1 MAAEQKIIQ
10 DLDKAFAGLT
20 VTLETLQK
28 VLAQNKAA
36 QQEQI
41 QYIESLKK
49 AIGDSKEWRAFA
61 DATAKVTDAQKALT
75 QQQKDALDIAK
86 KEEQLKQQQIR
97 TSEAA
102 RKAQEAQTR
111 ATEKTKKQ
119 SQEAVSLYKQ
129 QTDRL
134 RELTRQA
141 KEAAIA
147 YGINSK
153 EAKSLAREQQQ
164 LDKQIKAV
172 DASLGINNRNV
183 GNYTKS
189 MLTATMSAVGFTAG
203 VAGMINGFKQ
213 IIQLSRDYEKKN
225 AELAA
230 VLGKTV
236 KETQLLQSESRRL
249 GASTAFS
256 ATEVVEL
263 QTELARLGKTEG
275 EIVAMTKG
283 IIDATLAMGG
293 STADTAALVGA
304 TLNAF
309 QLEAAE
315 SARIADVMTLATNK
329 SALSF
334 AYLNTALPTV
344 SGAAKAA
351 GFSFEETVAM
361 LGKLADRGIEAST
374 AATSMR
380 SIFLSLA
387 GSGMTLDESLNMING
402 STNKLNTS
410 YELFGERA
418 AVAGLALAEN
428 IDASKELA
436 IELENAGGTA
446 DRVANEQ
453 LDTLDGQLRLLSSA
467 WEELALSAANSES
480 IIGKVSKGIVKSI
493 TSIIEQFT
501 IMTGEIKG
509 DELNGWEKFTL
520 RLASWLPGLEGM
532 SARMAIL
539 TNNAIANNKLLQDK
553 QTESQD
559 KQTESTE
566 QNIESLGEQIK
577 LSNDLIE
584 IQERLLKLARAMPGT
599 TEEEIAARNKKI
611 QVIEAEIKRLK
622 DLGKIQVP
630 EQLTAISEDDI
641 LSDAEKARQELDKIN
656 DQEIADWLD
665 KEKQKTDITK
675 QYAQEREELQKEVN
689 EKLGE
694 LFSEI
699 GNTFFEVENEKYEK
713 AIEANTAYY
722 DGLLANEKLDEEQR
736 SLIEAQKEQRENE
749 LRAKQRE
756 NEKKQFLFNQ
766 AFKVGEILMDTA
778 VKIAAIKATA
788 AVLAA
793 NPLTAAAAPFALAQ
807 IPLVK
812 LSSALSLGTLLA
824 QSVPQFDKGT
834 ESTPDK
840 FIAGEK
846 RPEIMID
853 KQGNATMVERP
864 TLFVGKQFEGNQ
876 IISGADT
883 AKMLA
888 NAGNITNAMLLKAGA
903 SEQQRDNDIQLLIDR
918 MIAAD
923 KSGTNRIVSAI
934 NGTKQKDNTLDQLRR
949 ENLKKRLKS

>member
-10 DLDKAFAGLT
+10 DLDKAFSGLT

-75 QQQKDALDIAK
+75 QQQKDALDISK

-111 ATEKTKKQ
+111 ATEKQKKQ
-119 SQEAVSLYKQ
+119 SNEMVSAYKKES
-129 QTDRL
+129 DRL
-134 RELTRQA
+134 RELTA
-141 KEAAIA
+141 KAKDAAIQ
-147 YGINSK
+147 YGVNSK
-153 EAKSLAREQQQ
+153 EARKLRDEQQK
-164 LDKQIKAV
+164 LDRKIKDV
-172 DASLGINNRNV
+172 DASLGIHNRNV
-183 GNYTKS
+183 GNYE
-189 MLTATMSAVGFTAG
+189 SALG
-203 VAGMINGFKQ
+203 GMKGM
-213 IIQLSRDYEKKN
+213 
-225 AELAA
+225 
-230 VLGKTV
+230 LGKVT
-236 KETQLLQSESRRL
+236 
-249 GASTAFS
+249 GFM
-256 ATEVVEL
+256 
-263 QTELARLGKTEG
+263 GG
-275 EIVAMTKG
+275 FG
-283 IIDATLAMGG
+283 LAMGG
-293 STADTAALVGA
+293 SQAIMKSFTGIINNSQEAGDKWAVTVAGMTGAMDGFWQAVGTGKWGELLDYMERGAKAAREYAAAQDDLFEGTQSVKILTSEYDLQIAQQEKIRRDVTKTTNDRRKAALEIVRLEELKLAAINLENEKSFKSEADRIKTRTGIDKDELVSFLRTYREKEAVRTAYFEEEARLQKEIIANQSTVYQGQFGGYKTVDTAASEEAKKKLDEFRAMQSNEMKIYLDMIDRYGGTTDEMVIKFTDA
-304 TLNAF
+304 YVSITNAQTKSIEEQRKNNAF
-309 QLEAAE
+309 
-315 SARIADVMTLATNK
+315 LA
-329 SALSF
+329 SS
-334 AYLNTALPTV
+334 
-344 SGAAKAA
+344 
-351 GFSFEETVAM
+351 E
-361 LGKLADRGIEAST
+361 
-374 AATSMR
+374 
-380 SIFLSLA
+380 
-387 GSGMTLDESLNMING
+387 
-402 STNKLNTS
+402 
-410 YELFGERA
+410 
-418 AVAGLALAEN
+418 
-428 IDASKELA
+428 KEL
-436 IELENAGGTA
+436 
-446 DRVANEQ
+446 NE
-453 LDTLDGQLRLLSSA
+453 TKA
-467 WEELALSAANSES
+467 ET
-480 IIGKVSKGIVKSI
+480 I
-493 TSIIEQFT
+493 TKT
-501 IMTGEIKG
+501 
-509 DELNGWEKFTL
+509 
-520 RLASWLPGLEGM
+520 
-532 SARMAIL
+532 
-539 TNNAIANNKLLQDK
+539 
-553 QTESQD
+553 
-559 KQTESTE
+559 
-566 QNIESLGEQIK
+566 
-577 LSNDLIE
+577 NDLIK
-584 IQERLLKLARAMPGT
+584 IQEELLRQANELPGT
-599 TEEEIAARNKKI
+599 TEDEITARNKKI

-622 DLGKIQVP
+622 ELGKIQVP

>member
-20 VTLETLQK
+20 VTLEALQK

-61 DATAKVTDAQKALT
+61 DATVKVTDAQKALT

-97 TSEAA
+97 TSDAA
-102 RKAQEAQTR
+102 RKALEAQTR
-111 ATEKTKKQ
+111 ATEKQKKQ
-119 SQEAVSLYKQ
+119 SQEANSAYKQ
-129 QTDRL
+129 ESDRL
-134 RELTRQA
+134 RELTQRA
-141 KEAAIA
+141 KDAAVQ

-153 EAKSLAREQQQ
+153 EARKLRDEQQK
-164 LDKQIKAV
+164 LDRKIKEI
-172 DASLGINNRNV
+172 DRSLGIHNRNV
-183 GNYTKS
+183 GNYGSALGKVTGFLGGFGLAMGSSQAIMKS
-189 MLTATMSAVGFTAG
+189 FTGIINNSQTAG
-203 VAGMINGFKQ
+203 DRWAVTVAGMTGAMEGLWQAVGTGKWGELLDYMERGAKAAREYAAAQDDLFEGGQGAKILTAEYDLQIAQQEKIRRDVTKTNDERRAAALEIVRLEELKLKAINTENEKAFKAEAERIKTRTGLDKEELVSFLRTYREKEAVRTAYFDEESRLQ
-213 IIQLSRDYEKKN
+213 KEIIANQSTVYQ
-225 AELAA
+225 
-230 VLGKTV
+230 GQFGGYKTV
-236 KETQLLQSESRRL
+236 
-249 GASTAFS
+249 
-256 ATEVVEL
+256 
-263 QTELARLGKTEG
+263 
-275 EIVAMTKG
+275 
-283 IIDATLAMGG
+283 
-293 STADTAALVGA
+293 DTAASEEAKKKLDEFRAMQSNEMKIYLDMIERYGGITDEMVGKFTDTYVSITNA
-304 TLNAF
+304 QTKSIEEQRKNNAF
-309 QLEAAE
+309 LAASE
-315 SARIADVMTLATNK
+315 
-329 SALSF
+329 
-334 AYLNTALPTV
+334 
-344 SGAAKAA
+344 
-351 GFSFEETVAM
+351 
-361 LGKLADRGIEAST
+361 
-374 AATSMR
+374 
-380 SIFLSLA
+380 
-387 GSGMTLDESLNMING
+387 
-402 STNKLNTS
+402 
-410 YELFGERA
+410 
-418 AVAGLALAEN
+418 
-428 IDASKELA
+428 KELNEGKSEA
-436 IELENAGGTA
+436 IAKTFDLIKAQEELLKQ
-446 DRVANEQ
+446 ANE
-453 LDTLDGQLRLLSSA
+453 
-467 WEELALSAANSES
+467 
-480 IIGKVSKGIVKSI
+480 
-493 TSIIEQFT
+493 
-501 IMTGEIKG
+501 
-509 DELNGWEKFTL
+509 
-520 RLASWLPGLEGM
+520 
-532 SARMAIL
+532 
-539 TNNAIANNKLLQDK
+539 
-553 QTESQD
+553 
-559 KQTESTE
+559 
-566 QNIESLGEQIK
+566 
-577 LSNDLIE
+577 
-584 IQERLLKLARAMPGT
+584 MPGT
-599 TEEEIAARNKKI
+599 TEDEITARNKKI
-611 QVIEAEIKRLK
+611 QVIDAEIKRLK
-622 DLGKIQVP
+622 DLGKIQAP
-630 EQLTAISEDDI
+630 EQLKAISEDDI
-641 LSDAEKARQELDKIN
+641 LSDAEKAREELDKIN

-853 KQGNATMVERP
+853 KQGNAAMVERP

-903 SEQQRDNDIQLLIDR
+903 SDQQRDNDIQMLIDR

-923 KSGTNRIVSAI
+923 KTGTNRIVSAI

>member
-1 MAAEQKIIQ
+1 MASEQKIIQ

-97 TSEAA
+97 TLEAA
-102 RKAQEAQTR
+102 RKAQEAQTK
-111 ATEKTKKQ
+111 AQNKANQQ
-119 SQEAVSLYKQ
+119 SQAANSAYKQ
-129 QTDRL
+129 ESDRL
-134 RELTRQA
+134 RELTQRA
-141 KEAAIA
+141 KDAAVQ

-153 EAKSLAREQQQ
+153 EARKLRDEQQK
-164 LDKQIKAV
+164 LDRKIK
-172 DASLGINNRNV
+172 DIDRSLGIHNRNV
-183 GNYTKS
+183 GNYG
-189 MLTATMSAVGFTAG
+189 SA
-203 VAGMINGFKQ
+203 
-213 IIQLSRDYEKKN
+213 
-225 AELAA
+225 
-230 VLGKTV
+230 LGKVTGF
-236 KETQLLQSESRRL
+236 L
-249 GASTAFS
+249 GGF
-256 ATEVVEL
+256 
-263 QTELARLGKTEG
+263 G
-275 EIVAMTKG
+275 
-283 IIDATLAMGG
+283 LAMGG
-293 STADTAALVGA
+293 SQAIMKSFTGIINNSQEAGDKWAVTVAGMTGAMDGFWQAVGTGKWGELLDYMERGAKAAREYAAAQDDLFEGAQSVKILTSEYDLQIAQQEKIRRDVTKTTEERRKAALEIVRIEELKLAAINLENEKSFKSEADRIKTRTGIDKDELVSFLRTYREKEAVRTAYFEEEARLQKEIIANQSTVYQGQFGGYKTVDTAASEEAKKKLDEFRAMQSNEMKIYLDMIDRYGGTTDEMVTKFTDA
-304 TLNAF
+304 YVSITNAQTKSIEEQLKNNAF
-309 QLEAAE
+309 
-315 SARIADVMTLATNK
+315 LA
-329 SALSF
+329 SS
-334 AYLNTALPTV
+334 
-344 SGAAKAA
+344 
-351 GFSFEETVAM
+351 E
-361 LGKLADRGIEAST
+361 
-374 AATSMR
+374 
-380 SIFLSLA
+380 
-387 GSGMTLDESLNMING
+387 
-402 STNKLNTS
+402 
-410 YELFGERA
+410 
-418 AVAGLALAEN
+418 
-428 IDASKELA
+428 KEL
-436 IELENAGGTA
+436 
-446 DRVANEQ
+446 
-453 LDTLDGQLRLLSSA
+453 
-467 WEELALSAANSES
+467 
-480 IIGKVSKGIVKSI
+480 
-493 TSIIEQFT
+493 
-501 IMTGEIKG
+501 
-509 DELNGWEKFTL
+509 
-520 RLASWLPGLEGM
+520 
-532 SARMAIL
+532 
-539 TNNAIANNKLLQDK
+539 
-553 QTESQD
+553 TET
-559 KQTESTE
+559 KPT
-566 QNIESLGEQIK
+566 
-577 LSNDLIE
+577 NDLIK
-584 IQERLLKLARAMPGT
+584 IQEELLRQANELPGT
-599 TEEEIAARNKKI
+599 TEDEITARNKKI

-622 DLGKIQVP
+622 DLGKIQAP
-630 EQLTAISEDDI
+630 EQLKAISEDDI
-641 LSDAEKARQELDKIN
+641 LSDAEKAREELDKIN

-675 QYAQEREELQKEVN
+675 QYADEREELQKEVN

-736 SLIEAQKEQRENE
+736 QLIEAQKEQRENE
-749 LRAKQRE
+749 IRAKQRE

-834 ESTPDK
+834 YSAPDK

-903 SEQQRDNDIQLLIDR
+903 NEQQRDSDIQLLIDR

-923 KSGTNRIVSAI
+923 KTGTNRIVNAI

>member
-10 DLDKAFAGLT
+10 DLDKAFSGLT

-102 RKAQEAQTR
+102 RKALEAQTR
-111 ATEKTKKQ
+111 ATEKQKKQ
-119 SQEAVSLYKQ
+119 SNEMVSAYKKE
-129 QTDRL
+129 TDRL
-134 RELTRQA
+134 RELTA
-141 KEAAIA
+141 KAKDAAIQ

-153 EAKSLAREQQQ
+153 EARKLRDEQQK
-164 LDKQIKAV
+164 LDRKIKEI
-172 DASLGINNRNV
+172 DGSLGIHNRNV
-183 GNYTKS
+183 GNYGSALGKVTGFLGGFGLAMGSSQAIMKS
-189 MLTATMSAVGFTAG
+189 FTGIINNSQTAG
-203 VAGMINGFKQ
+203 DRWAVTVAGMTGAMEGLWQAVGTGKWGELLDYMERGAKAAREYAAAQDDLFEGGQGAKILTAEYDLQIAQQEKIRRDVTKTNDERRAAALEIVRLEELKLKAINTENEKAFKAEAERIKTRTGLDKEELVSFLRTYREKEAVRTAYFDEESRLQ
-213 IIQLSRDYEKKN
+213 KEIIANQSTVYQ
-225 AELAA
+225 
-230 VLGKTV
+230 GQFGGYKTV
-236 KETQLLQSESRRL
+236 
-249 GASTAFS
+249 
-256 ATEVVEL
+256 
-263 QTELARLGKTEG
+263 
-275 EIVAMTKG
+275 
-283 IIDATLAMGG
+283 
-293 STADTAALVGA
+293 DTAASEEAKKKLDEFRAMQSNEMKIYLDMIERYGGITDEMVGKFTDTYVSITNA
-304 TLNAF
+304 QTKSIEEQRKNNAF
-309 QLEAAE
+309 LAASE
-315 SARIADVMTLATNK
+315 
-329 SALSF
+329 
-334 AYLNTALPTV
+334 
-344 SGAAKAA
+344 
-351 GFSFEETVAM
+351 
-361 LGKLADRGIEAST
+361 
-374 AATSMR
+374 
-380 SIFLSLA
+380 
-387 GSGMTLDESLNMING
+387 
-402 STNKLNTS
+402 
-410 YELFGERA
+410 
-418 AVAGLALAEN
+418 
-428 IDASKELA
+428 KELNESKSEA
-436 IELENAGGTA
+436 IAKTFDLIKAQEELLKQ
-446 DRVANEQ
+446 ANE
-453 LDTLDGQLRLLSSA
+453 
-467 WEELALSAANSES
+467 
-480 IIGKVSKGIVKSI
+480 
-493 TSIIEQFT
+493 
-501 IMTGEIKG
+501 
-509 DELNGWEKFTL
+509 
-520 RLASWLPGLEGM
+520 
-532 SARMAIL
+532 
-539 TNNAIANNKLLQDK
+539 
-553 QTESQD
+553 
-559 KQTESTE
+559 
-566 QNIESLGEQIK
+566 
-577 LSNDLIE
+577 
-584 IQERLLKLARAMPGT
+584 MPGT
-599 TEEEIAARNKKI
+599 TEDEITARNKKI
-611 QVIEAEIKRLK
+611 QVIDAEIKRLK
-622 DLGKIQVP
+622 DLGKIQAP
-630 EQLTAISEDDI
+630 EQLKAISEDDI
-641 LSDAEKARQELDKIN
+641 LSDAEKAREELDKIN

-675 QYAQEREELQKEVN
+675 QYAQEREELQKEIN
-689 EKLGE
+689 DQLTE
-694 LFSEI
+694 LFGEV
-699 GNTFFEVENEKYEK
+699 GNAFFEVENEKYEK

-853 KQGNATMVERP
+853 KQGNAAMVERP

-903 SEQQRDNDIQLLIDR
+903 SDQQRDNDIQMLIDR

-923 KSGTNRIVSAI
+923 KTGTNRIVSAI

>member
-41 QYIESLKK
+41 AYIESLKK

-61 DATAKVTDAQKALT
+61 DATAKVTDAQKELT
-75 QQQKDALDIAK
+75 KQQKDALDVAK

-102 RKAQEAQTR
+102 RKALEAQTN
-111 ATEKTKKQ
+111 AAEKQKKQ
-119 SQEAVSLYKQ
+119 SNEMVSAYKKES
-129 QTDRL
+129 DKL
-134 RELTRQA
+134 RELTA
-141 KEAAIA
+141 KAKDAAIQ

-153 EAKSLAREQQQ
+153 EARKLRDEQQK
-164 LDKQIKAV
+164 LDRKIKEV
-172 DASLGINNRNV
+172 DGSLGIHNRNV
-183 GNYTKS
+183 GNYG
-189 MLTATMSAVGFTAG
+189 SAIGKVTGFLG
-203 VAGMINGFKQ
+203 GF
-213 IIQLSRDYEKKN
+213 
-225 AELAA
+225 
-230 VLGKTV
+230 G
-236 KETQLLQSESRRL
+236 
-249 GASTAFS
+249 
-256 ATEVVEL
+256 
-263 QTELARLGKTEG
+263 
-275 EIVAMTKG
+275 
-283 IIDATLAMGG
+283 LAMGG
-293 STADTAALVGA
+293 SQAIMKSFTGIINNSQEAGDKWAVTVAGMTGAMDGFWQAVGTGKWGELLDYMERGAKAAREYAAAQDDLFEGSQSVKILTSEYDLQIAQQEKIRRDVTKTTDERRKAALEIVRIEELKLAAINLENEKSFKSEADRIKKRTGLDKDELVSFLRTYREKEAVRTAYFDEEARLQKEIIANQSTVYQGQFGGYKTVDTAASEEAKKKLDEFRAMQSNEMKIYLDMIDRYGGTTDEMVTKFTDA
-304 TLNAF
+304 YVSITNAQTKSIEEQRKNNAF
-309 QLEAAE
+309 
-315 SARIADVMTLATNK
+315 LAQ
-329 SALSF
+329 S
-334 AYLNTALPTV
+334 
-344 SGAAKAA
+344 
-351 GFSFEETVAM
+351 E
-361 LGKLADRGIEAST
+361 
-374 AATSMR
+374 
-380 SIFLSLA
+380 
-387 GSGMTLDESLNMING
+387 
-402 STNKLNTS
+402 
-410 YELFGERA
+410 
-418 AVAGLALAEN
+418 
-428 IDASKELA
+428 KELTETKA
-436 IELENAGGTA
+436 E
-446 DRVANEQ
+446 
-453 LDTLDGQLRLLSSA
+453 
-467 WEELALSAANSES
+467 
-480 IIGKVSKGIVKSI
+480 
-493 TSIIEQFT
+493 T
-501 IMTGEIKG
+501 I
-509 DELNGWEKFTL
+509 
-520 RLASWLPGLEGM
+520 
-532 SARMAIL
+532 
-539 TNNAIANNKLLQDK
+539 
-553 QTESQD
+553 
-559 KQTESTE
+559 STT
-566 QNIESLGEQIK
+566 
-577 LSNDLIE
+577 NDLIK
-584 IQERLLKLARAMPGT
+584 IQEELLRQANEMPGT
-599 TEEEIAARNKKI
+599 TEDEITSRNKKI
-611 QVIEAEIKRLK
+611 QAIEAEIKRLK
-622 DLGKIQVP
+622 DLGKIQAP
-630 EQLTAISEDDI
+630 EQLKAISIDDI
-641 LSDAEKARQELDKIN
+641 TADADKAREELEKIN
-656 DQEIADWLD
+656 DQELADWLE
-665 KEKQKTDITK
+665 KEQQKTEITK

-736 SLIEAQKEQRENE
+736 QLIEAQKEQRENE

-788 AVLAA
+788 AVLAS

-864 TLFVGKQFEGNQ
+864 TLFAGKQFEGNQ

-903 SEQQRDNDIQLLIDR
+903 NEQQRDNDIQLLIDR
-918 MIAAD
+918 MIASD
-923 KSGTNRIVSAI
+923 KTGTNRIVNAI